1 MRWWGGFVIMAT
13 LLGLIPT
20 NLIGLI
26 LDSNTRELH
35 NRRKPAIPWYLFM
48 RLTTKGRYAVT
59 AMLDLALHAQRG
71 PVSLAD
77 ISERQGISLSYL
89 EQLFAKLRRGNLV
102 SSVRGPGG
110 GYQLS
115 RDMAGIQ
122 VAEVIDAVNES
133 VDATRCQGQGDCHS
147 GDTCLT
153 HHLWC
158 DLSQQIHEFLS
169 GISLADLVT
178 RNEVQEVAMRQD
190 QRRCA
195 SGAAHPEKIE
205 ASAID

>member
-1 MRWWGGFVIMAT
+1 
-13 LLGLIPT
+13 
-20 NLIGLI
+20 
-26 LDSNTRELH
+26 
-35 NRRKPAIPWYLFM
+35 M

-77 ISERQGISLSYL
+77 ISGRQGISLSYL

-115 RDMAGIQ
+115 RDMQGIQ

-133 VDATRCQGQGDCHS
+133 VDATRCQGQGDCHA

-178 RNEVQEVAMRQD
+178 RREVQEVAQRQD
-190 QRRCA
+190 QRRCNGRA
-195 SGAAHPEKIE
+195 PYLDKIE
-205 ASAID
+205 TSAVD